1 MTPEQRTHYYAIALS
16 HPERRRARRKS
27 GSGGFSNM
35 FQTQKKDSETY
46 DFVGVLL
53 LAINRSI
60 CLDP

>member
-27 GSGGFSNM
+27 RGFSNK
-35 FQTQKKDSETY
+35 FQTQKDSETY